1 MMTTET
7 LIDSTNELYADD
19 FDGAL
24 FEEDYKYAL
33 RAVAKRAQL
42 RGKVLGYLAVN
53 ERDNRYFGTKYGFRL
68 ILGADLQDAINELV
82 EDCEAD
88 DLEINVNEQR
98 ELEIVLGDH
107 DGSSFINLYPLS
119 ASRFDERRLSDFYY
133 YGAEYSDL
141 FRLYHQIRRKHGVTL
156 ARVR

>member
-19 FDGAL
+19 FDGAQ
-24 FEEDYKYAL
+24 FEADYECTL
-33 RAVAKRAQL
+33 ELVAERAQL

-53 ERDNRYFGTKYGFRL
+53 ERDNRYFGTVHGFRL
-68 ILGADLQDAINELV
+68 ILGSNLQDAIKALV
-82 EDCEAD
+82 DGCEAD
-88 DLEINVNEQR
+88 ALEINVDEQR
-98 ELEIVLGDH
+98 ELEIVLLDH
-107 DGSSFINLYPLS
+107 NGSSFINLYPLS
-119 ASRFDERRLSDFYY
+119 ASRFDERRLNDFYY

-141 FRLYHQIRRKHGVTL
+141 LRLYHQIRRKHGVTL